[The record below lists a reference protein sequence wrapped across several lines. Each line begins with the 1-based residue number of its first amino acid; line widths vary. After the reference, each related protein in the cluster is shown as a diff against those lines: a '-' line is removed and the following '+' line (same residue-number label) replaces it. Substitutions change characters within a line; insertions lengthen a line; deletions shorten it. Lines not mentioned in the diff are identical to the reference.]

1 MAMILAVV
9 VLMSMVKFVNDTVN
23 ETVNTSEQST
33 EKSYIMRTGESFL
46 NGINEKGWWVIF
58 ENSQFSWG
66 HNRNY
71 FKRSSK
77 LG

>member
-46 NGINEKGWWVIF
+46 NGINEKG
-58 ENSQFSWG
+58 
-66 HNRNY
+66 
-71 FKRSSK
+71 
-77 LG
+77 